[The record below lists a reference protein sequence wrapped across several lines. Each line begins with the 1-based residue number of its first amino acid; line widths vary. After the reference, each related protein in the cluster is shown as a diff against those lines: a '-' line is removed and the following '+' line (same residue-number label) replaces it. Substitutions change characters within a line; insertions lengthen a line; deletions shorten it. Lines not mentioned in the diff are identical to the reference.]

1 MAAFA
6 QAPHADGSEHLIINA
21 LRQAGQLSLSLVA
34 EREGTLLGQV
44 TVSPVTISNGAAHWF
59 GLGPVAVLPKYQGQG
74 IGSSLI
80 QVALRQLRSG
90 GAAGCVVLGEPS
102 YYGRFGFRADSRLI
116 YPAAPPEYFQL
127 LAFAPAVPQGIVS
140 YQQAFTVPG

>member
-34 EREGTLLGQV
+34 DQQGTVIGQV
-44 TVSPVTISNGAAHWF
+44 TVSPVIISDGAANWF

-74 IGSSLI
+74 IGSLLI
-80 QVALRQLRSG
+80 QAALKQLRSE

-116 YPAAPPEYFQL
+116 YPAAPAKYFQL
-127 LAFAPAVPQGIVS
+127 LAFGAVPLGIVS
-140 YQQAFTVPG
+140 YHQAFEAPD